1 MNTRDYNRAT
11 WYFRRMEFSYP
22 GDNDWGKFADAMDEV
37 ISTCVHVVRCKD
49 CKWRNTKACFC
60 VSPKDVLSDWFCS
73 EAERKTG
80 DEGS

>member
-1 MNTRDYNRAT
+1 MKEYI
-11 WYFRRMEFSYP
+11 MEQKKVDDKNY
-22 GDNDWGKFADAMDEV
+22 MYEQRQEL
-37 ISTCVHVVRCKD
+37 IRCKD

>member
-1 MNTRDYNRAT
+1 
-11 WYFRRMEFSYP
+11 MEYIIRIN
-22 GDNDWGKFADAMDEV
+22 DNDVVDADGNKRIVEMHEL
-37 ISTCVHVVRCKD
+37 IRCKD